1 MSPDQRSEFERESL
15 SSRSAT
21 MRAPRDAAAAGA
33 SDVVSAR
40 LQLTAGAH
48 SLAHALRSVSAHSFL
63 PSLLRPHFTWQAG
76 RQLWLR
82 QPSFCNGGRPSRRS
96 TSFRRLD
103 VPLLIRA
110 TLIHSIPYLDL
121 SLTLSWCRA
130 TRAHVLHEVSDR
142 LFVEYMAAWP
152 WP

>member
-1 MSPDQRSEFERESL
+1 
-15 SSRSAT
+15 

-76 RQLWLR
+76 KAGNSGFGSRPFAMEGDR
-82 QPSFCNGGRPSRRS
+82 RGDQPHFAGWM
-96 TSFRRLD
+96 FL
-103 VPLLIRA
+103 
-110 TLIHSIPYLDL
+110 Y
-121 SLTLSWCRA
+121 
-130 TRAHVLHEVSDR
+130 
-142 LFVEYMAAWP
+142 
-152 WP
+152 